1 MRSPHEHT
9 NYRPAVEAPG
19 NAIVSTF
26 GPTDPLDALNPD
38 AKPYY
43 GAIPGTSMACPAAA
57 GVCALVVDAARENGY
72 DPSPAEVITTLEAT
86 ADDAHTSYTP
96 WNVGTGFVD
105 ALDAVERAEA
115 GEFARFGG
123 IEPVDPDT

>member
-1 MRSPHEHT
+1 VLSSSTPHGRTGTTPRPPRS
-9 NYRPAVEAPG
+9 
-19 NAIVSTF
+19 
-26 GPTDPLDALNPD
+26 
-38 AKPYY
+38 
-43 GAIPGTSMACPAAA
+43 
-57 GVCALVVDAARENGY
+57 
-72 DPSPAEVITTLEAT
+72 SPTLEAT

-123 IEPVDPDT
+123 IELVDPDT